1 MLVMLKLEDTSH
13 VQGASTET
21 KVSPEELKG
30 TVNVL
35 AAKVHK
41 YQDVFYI

>member
-1 MLVMLKLEDTSH
+1 MLVILKSEDTSL
-13 VQGASTET
+13 VQGASTDT

-41 YQDVFYI
+41 YHDVF